1 MTYDDTGGGSPAVR
15 TFGLGKRYGRVWGL
29 RDCTLTLPADA
40 IIGLVG
46 PNGAGKTT
54 LLEMVIGLLKPT
66 DGRIEVFGHTAQA
79 DTAQTLARVGYVA
92 QNHPLYPD
100 FSVADMFHLGQ
111 AMNPNWDS
119 GVARAR
125 MEALDIPLNRKVK
138 NLSGGQQAQVSLA
151 MALAKRAPLLVLDEP
166 VASLDPVARLEFM
179 REVMAQVADGGRTV
193 IMSSHVVSELERFC
207 DFLVVLAHGHVQLAG
222 PVDELLEGHLLLT
235 VPRMTPDAGL
245 PGTPIHRT
253 DSDRH
258 SSVLLRTSP
267 ATLAAHA
274 HPDWQTE
281 SVGFEQLVLAY
292 LQRPAKDAI
301 SSYPARG
308 AQPSGPTTKVMSR

>member
-1 MTYDDTGGGSPAVR
+1 
-15 TFGLGKRYGRVWGL
+15 
-29 RDCTLTLPADA
+29 
-40 IIGLVG
+40 
-46 PNGAGKTT
+46 
-54 LLEMVIGLLKPT
+54 
-66 DGRIEVFGHTAQA
+66 
-79 DTAQTLARVGYVA
+79 
-92 QNHPLYPD
+92 
-100 FSVADMFHLGQ
+100 
-111 AMNPNWDS
+111 
-119 GVARAR
+119 
-125 MEALDIPLNRKVK
+125 
-138 NLSGGQQAQVSLA
+138 
-151 MALAKRAPLLVLDEP
+151 
-166 VASLDPVARLEFM
+166 
-179 REVMAQVADGGRTV
+179 
-193 IMSSHVVSELERFC
+193 
-207 DFLVVLAHGHVQLAG
+207 
-222 PVDELLEGHLLLT
+222 
-235 VPRMTPDAGL
+235 MTPDAGL